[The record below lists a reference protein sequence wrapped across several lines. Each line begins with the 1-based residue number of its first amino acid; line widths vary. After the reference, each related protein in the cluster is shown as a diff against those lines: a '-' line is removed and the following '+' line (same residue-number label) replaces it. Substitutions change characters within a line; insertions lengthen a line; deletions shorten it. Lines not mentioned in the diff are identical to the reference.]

1 MKHYKARILISYFY
15 FFILNQKILL
25 TMKLSDIIRCC
36 KKSFPNSYSH
46 LSSKLQEAKTP
57 EEKARIYV
65 NICTMV
71 FFIGLAYDMAGYML
85 LESYFM
91 AAINTASLLFFVA
104 SAYLY
109 QQGKL
114 TTYGTLALLLFIVQ
128 TNVSISIFYHFTGE
142 EQKRDFTIY
151 HDLFIGF
158 LACILAALT
167 LKKKYVHFLC
177 ILPLSSLASALVVTS
192 PVSLLES
199 FPSLCLAYISPPV
212 FVAHIRMYLWDA
224 FRQRERLVK
233 ERQALYRFMGMN
245 EQQWDLMI
253 DVVQAPRAPR
263 EQTERLFR
271 MMQEAISNQLVI
283 RAKRLLVS
291 EELLGEVNEKKELC
305 LTANE
310 IQLCGL
316 ILEDKS
322 ILEISKLLYV
332 NESTVRAN
340 RSRIRKKLGLKK
352 SDNLKAYLGQL
363 VAEVKNGS

>member
-1 MKHYKARILISYFY
+1 MNLF
-15 FFILNQKILL
+15 N
-25 TMKLSDIIRCC
+25 IIECYR
-36 KKSFPNSYSH
+36 KNFPNGYKH
-46 LSSKLQEAKTP
+46 LFSKLQEAKSP

-65 NICTMV
+65 NICTMGF
-71 FFIGLAYDMAGYML
+71 FFIGLIYDMASYMF
-85 LESYFM
+85 LESYFP
-91 AAINTASLLFFVA
+91 AAVNMVSLLIFAA
-104 SAYLY
+104 SAYSY

-114 TTYGTLALLLFIVQ
+114 TTYGMLALLLFTVQ
-128 TNVSISIFYHFTGE
+128 LNVSISIFYHFTIE
-142 EQKRDFTIY
+142 EQKRDFTLY

-167 LKKKYVHFLC
+167 LEKKYVHLLYT
-177 ILPLSSLASALVVTS
+177 LPLSSLASALAVTS
-192 PVSLLES
+192 PVSLLEN

-224 FRQRERLVK
+224 FRQRERLMK

-245 EQQWDLMI
+245 EQQWNLMI
-253 DVVQAPRAPR
+253 EVIQAPRGPR
-263 EQTERLFR
+263 EQTEQLFK

-310 IQLCGL
+310 VHLCCL
-316 ILEDKS
+316 ILEDKTVT
-322 ILEISKLLYV
+322 EISHILYI
-332 NESTVRAN
+332 NESSVRAN

-352 SDNLKAYLGQL
+352 SDNLKAHLGKL

>member
-1 MKHYKARILISYFY
+1 
-15 FFILNQKILL
+15 
-25 TMKLSDIIRCC
+25 MKLSDIIQYY
-36 KKSFPNSYSH
+36 KKIFPISYRH
-46 LSSKLQEAKTP
+46 LFSRLQDAKTS

-65 NICTMV
+65 NICTLV
-71 FFIGLAYDMAGYML
+71 FFFIGIAYDTVVYML
-85 LESYFM
+85 LNSYLP
-91 AAINTASLLFFVA
+91 AAINVVSLLIFTS

-109 QQGKL
+109 QQGRL
-114 TTYGTLALLLFIVQ
+114 TTYSTLALLLFTVQ
-128 TNVSISIFYHFTGE
+128 INVAISIFYHFTAE
-142 EQKRDFTIY
+142 EQKRDFIIY

-158 LACILAALT
+158 LACMLAALT
-167 LKKKYVHFLC
+167 LGKKYVYILC
-177 ILPLSSLASALVVTS
+177 TLPLASLATALTVTS

-224 FRQRERLVK
+224 FTEKERLVR

-263 EQTERLFR
+263 EQTEQLFK

-283 RAKRLLVS
+283 RAKRLLVN
-291 EELLGEVNEKKELC
+291 EELLGEINERKELC

-310 IQLCGL
+310 VQLCVL

-322 ILEISKLLYV
+322 ILEISRALYI
-332 NESTVRAN
+332 NESTVRGN
-340 RSRIRKKLGLKK
+340 RSRIRKKLGLTK
-352 SDNLKAYLGQL
+352 SANLKAYLKQL